1 MKKSN
6 FVIQTRE
13 LFNIIFRYFKEFN
26 KLIPIYL
33 ILGIFSIFKSILMQE
48 IFKNLGRISSELNKI
63 EKDISIKIAI
73 KVLIYIILY
82 AIITCFINISLNFI
96 SSRTYTNITI
106 KQINFILN
114 LERIKFINQTSSD
127 YLFNINRCSK
137 GLSDFLQYII
147 TSYLGAITTVYA
159 TLRTFIKLFG
169 NKNTFYFFI
178 IIIFHFIINYNFIS
192 WMIKYRYLENE
203 KLNLAQKLLL
213 EKINNRDL
221 IIMTDNINNTLFQ
234 SKINF
239 KKYESKHI
247 KTEYISPILE
257 FITFIL
263 FYGSGLGFIIYNL
276 RKLNKENITKVE
288 TFVVGFLSL
297 QNIYSSLLCLGFMYQ
312 FTCLVSVNIKD
323 GYIKKIKKKN
333 FKEKLINKIENIS
346 IINYSKYQL
355 NFSIN
360 FNNKKIAI
368 IGPNGSGKTYFIEC
382 LLGFHNGI
390 INQLVNEIP
399 FNLINKESFY
409 SNISYCSS
417 EIKLFNGTIIENMI
431 YGTKKTYNDIL
442 NICKKLGFYKHF
454 SKLINGFEM
463 KLGDNFE
470 NISNGEKQMI
480 NIVRTLSKDANIY
493 IFDEPS
499 NYLEIKKTKMF
510 LEFISLFL
518 FNKSIIIISQDKYI
532 LNNFKRN
539 FNLKIFNRKIK
550 CFYYNK

>member
-1 MKKSN
+1 
-6 FVIQTRE
+6 
-13 LFNIIFRYFKEFN
+13 
-26 KLIPIYL
+26 
-33 ILGIFSIFKSILMQE
+33 
-48 IFKNLGRISSELNKI
+48 
-63 EKDISIKIAI
+63 
-73 KVLIYIILY
+73 
-82 AIITCFINISLNFI
+82 
-96 SSRTYTNITI
+96 
-106 KQINFILN
+106 
-114 LERIKFINQTSSD
+114 
-127 YLFNINRCSK
+127 
-137 GLSDFLQYII
+137 
-147 TSYLGAITTVYA
+147 
-159 TLRTFIKLFG
+159 
-169 NKNTFYFFI
+169 
-178 IIIFHFIINYNFIS
+178 
-192 WMIKYRYLENE
+192 MIKYRYLENE

-431 YGTKKTYNDIL
+431 YGTKKKYNDIL